1 MGHKFRVSNLHL
13 KIHAKLCI
21 YITLHVL
28 HSFSSPE
35 NMRVTSEITTACVN
49 EKYPA
54 SVVQSK
60 SLSMQESIRL
70 YIQTMFYR
78 SHQEILHNSEAAL
91 ASANKQQTS
100 RREKKTTKTSA
111 KAPRTFYDYAE
122 FIAMRILSLINNHL
136 ACRNFRIVKSLC
148 RVQLL

>member
-91 ASANKQQTS
+91 ASANKRQTS

-111 KAPRTFYDYAE
+111 KAPRTF
-122 FIAMRILSLINNHL
+122 MTMQNLSRCVFYH
-136 ACRNFRIVKSLC
+136 
-148 RVQLL
+148 

>member
-21 YITLHVL
+21 YITLHEL

-100 RREKKTTKTSA
+100 RREKKNNEDFSESTTYV
-111 KAPRTFYDYAE
+111 YDYAE

>member
-13 KIHAKLCI
+13 KIQAKLCI

-54 SVVQSK
+54 SVIQSK

-91 ASANKQQTS
+91 VSANKQQTNEDFS
-100 RREKKTTKTSA
+100 ESTTYV
-111 KAPRTFYDYAE
+111 YDYAE

>member
-1 MGHKFRVSNLHL
+1 
-13 KIHAKLCI
+13 
-21 YITLHVL
+21 
-28 HSFSSPE
+28 
-35 NMRVTSEITTACVN
+35 MRVTSEITTACVN

-78 SHQEILHNSEAAL
+78 SHQEILHKSEAAL

-100 RREKKTTKTSA
+100 RREKKTTKTSV
-111 KAPRTFYDYAE
+111 KAPRTF
-122 FIAMRILSLINNHL
+122 MTMQKLSRCVFYH
-136 ACRNFRIVKSLC
+136 
-148 RVQLL
+148 